1 MSTLIRKISQ
11 YMPLNSS
18 CNKIYGGMTAS
29 AVENPPSQLSQ
40 FTDNDKHHREITE
53 TPPIIKK
60 QIVAPEIN
68 SNWSAALQ
76 TMLDVPPANFPL
88 RMMLGGIVFSLAF
101 LGWAW
106 FGKIEEIGH
115 AQGQLVP
122 QGEVYK
128 IHPVELGKVAN
139 IAVKEGDRVYA
150 GQVLLELDT
159 QLARSEVER
168 LEQMLAANQIEYN
181 QKQVLLEKIRL
192 EAKTRADIAA
202 AETQTQEHAIA
213 GSKEKI
219 STLTKMLKQLQ
230 KDADADVSRQER
242 LKPLVD
248 KTKNLLGQMQ
258 IDIDAQQERLTRLK
272 ALVVEGAIAKEQVF
286 QAEQTLRDR
295 MRAVTQTELQEVT
308 STKEQIFQAQ
318 QSLRDRQ
325 RSITQT
331 QGEIE
336 QAKAEGDR
344 LQVGLVQKR
353 SEAHRIHLSS
363 QQQIQQLEVELT
375 QLKAKMTEMENLRE
389 SANAKLKQRFIYA
402 PIDGAVS
409 SLKVQHQGEV
419 VQPGQIVAEIAPENS
434 SLVLLAKLPDR
445 EAGFVK
451 VGMPVQVKLDSYPYQ
466 DYGIISGN
474 VLSISPDS
482 QPDQQ
487 LGIIYK
493 VQVNLERNYVTAN
506 NQEIKFKSG
515 QTATADIII
524 RSRRILDVFLD
535 PIKKLQKGTLDL

>member
-1 MSTLIRKISQ
+1 MSTPISKISQ
-11 YMPLNSS
+11 YIPLNSS
-18 CNKIYGGMTAS
+18 STKIYGGMTAS
-29 AVENPPSQLSQ
+29 AVENPPSQ
-40 FTDNDKHHREITE
+40 FTDENKHLPEITE
-53 TPPIIKK
+53 TPPIIKT
-60 QIVAPEIN
+60 QIVAPENN

-88 RMMLGGIVFSLAF
+88 RMMLGGIVFSLFF

-139 IAVKEGDRVYA
+139 IAVKEGDRVQA

-213 GSKEKI
+213 GAKEKI

-230 KDADADVSRQER
+230 KDADADLTRQER

-248 KTKNLLGQMQ
+248 KTKTLLGQMQ

-272 ALVVEGAIAKEQVF
+272 ALVLEGAIAKEQVF

-344 LQVGLVQKR
+344 LQVGLAQKR
-353 SEAHRIHLSS
+353 AEADRIKLAS
-363 QQQIQQLEVELT
+363 QQQIQQLKVELT
-375 QLKAKMTEMENLRE
+375 QLQAKITEMENLRA
-389 SANAKLKQRFIYA
+389 SAKTKLKQRFLYA
-402 PIDGAVS
+402 PIDGLVS
-409 SLKVQHQGEV
+409 SLKIQHEGEV
-419 VQPGQIVAEIAPENS
+419 VQPGQIVAEIAPENA

-474 VLSISPDS
+474 VVSISSDS

-493 VQVNLERNYVTAN
+493 VEVNLERNYVTAN

-535 PIKKLQKGTLDL
+535 PIKKMQKGTLDL